1 MSWLIKRPID
11 GISLNGDEYLLDDDG
26 NKMIFDTVS
35 QAKGFLTQNG
45 YDEESIVAEGIEF
58 EEVKV

>member
-1 MSWLIKRPID
+1 MSRLIKRPID
-11 GISLNGDEYLLDDDG
+11 GISLNGDEYLLDDEG
-26 NKMIFDTVS
+26 NEMIFDTVS
-35 QAKGFLTQNG
+35 QAKAFLIQNG

>member
-26 NKMIFDTVS
+26 NEMIFDTVS
-35 QAKGFLTQNG
+35 QAKAFLIQNG
-45 YDEESIVAEGIEF
+45 YDEESIIGEGIEF
-58 EEVKV
+58 DEVKA